1 MDCSRLLRA
10 GAWCAGLCLVLGTPM
25 RPAHAQS
32 SIIDE
37 VKLGVLAHDVGFLGD
52 SIEGGADLMG
62 EVLFKSPDLLR
73 IIGSP
78 RPAVGVSVNTA
89 GDTSY
94 IYGDLSW
101 TARLWHPSG
110 DLETGPYVLG
120 AVGGAVH
127 DGRLDT
133 ATDDEKALGSRVL
146 FHLAVGL
153 GYQLTRVTSVE
164 AYFDH
169 LSNADL
175 ASHNAGL
182 NNVGVRVG
190 FKF

>member
-1 MDCSRLLRA
+1 MHCSRVLRA
-10 GAWCAGLCLVLGTPM
+10 VAWCLGSCLILATPM
-25 RPAHAQS
+25 LPARAQS
-32 SIIDE
+32 SIVDE
-37 VKLGVLAHDVGFLGD
+37 VKVGALAHDVGFLGD
-52 SIEGGADLMG
+52 SVEGGADLMG
-62 EVLFKSPDLLR
+62 EVLFKSPEVLS

-94 IYGDLSW
+94 VYGDLSW
-101 TARLWHPSG
+101 TLALWHPEG
-110 DLETGPYVLG
+110 DPETGPYVLG
-120 AVGGAVH
+120 AAGGAVH
-127 DGRLDT
+127 DGRLDS
-133 ATDDEKALGSRVL
+133 ATDSEKALGSRVL

-153 GYQLTRVTSVE
+153 GYHVTRATSVE